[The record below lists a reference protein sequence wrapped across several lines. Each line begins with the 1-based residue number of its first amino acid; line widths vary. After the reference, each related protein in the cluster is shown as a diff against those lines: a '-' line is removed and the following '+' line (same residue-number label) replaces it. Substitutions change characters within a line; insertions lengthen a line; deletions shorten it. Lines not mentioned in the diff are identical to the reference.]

1 MIFHGMNI
9 RSIADKIGMDYD
21 AALEDFCGDVSAISS
36 KLLSFPEDNG
46 IGTLEAAVDSKDAE
60 TAHKAARA
68 LRKSAEKLCLTR
80 LAEECSKVEKSDV
93 DGLEGAYI
101 PLRSLYISIA
111 SILEGEE

>member
-1 MIFHGMNI
+1 MERRNDVLCRRLQQGHNI
-9 RSIADKIGMDYD
+9 CNKFVL
-21 AALEDFCGDVSAISS
+21 ALEGSQLVE
-36 KLLSFPEDNG
+36 LVGTHEDALFG

-80 LAEECSKVEKSDV
+80 LAEECSKVEKSDA

>member
-1 MIFHGMNI
+1 MN
-9 RSIADKIGMDYD
+9 
-21 AALEDFCGDVSAISS
+21 
-36 KLLSFPEDNG
+36 PEDNG

-60 TAHKAARA
+60 MAHKAARA

-80 LAEECSKVEKSDV
+80 LAEECSKVEKSDA